1 MYEIRD
7 SKVSKSAKYVQV
19 SGRQDNLFNGSGSII
34 RNQIGFTLVEIIMSL
49 AILSLFVVVA
59 LPMFPQIMQWT
70 QESESQMEAERLLS
84 SAVVNVK
91 ENAKNIPVED
101 MKAGTVIFLQDINS
115 GEISDTLKDVTISMK
130 HDPGLKAYEAT
141 VKVYADSESIAHKAI
156 SQTYMYIKEDDLK

>member
-1 MYEIRD
+1 MYGAQD
-7 SKVSKSAKYVQV
+7 SKVSNLGIK
-19 SGRQDNLFNGSGSII
+19 GRRNNSIKDKVLTM

-91 ENAKNIPVED
+91 ENAKNIPVDD

-130 HDPGLKAYEAT
+130 HDPGLKAYETT
-141 VKVYADSESIAHKAI
+141 VKVYADSESAAHKAI